1 MDSDGSPP
9 ETVSY
14 SYTCQKRIQI
24 LSEATFFPRRIQLK
38 VKKVYGFMA
47 LVTFS
52 TSSVGLE
59 PARVVFSPILNHT
72 CSEPKYYEILGSF
85 RERYKQLQLL

>member
-1 MDSDGSPP
+1 
-9 ETVSY
+9 
-14 SYTCQKRIQI
+14 
-24 LSEATFFPRRIQLK
+24 
-38 VKKVYGFMA
+38 MA

-72 CSEPKYYEILGSF
+72 CSELNTMKYLGHPENDTNNFSYYSTQKPLSDDDLKTIIFAFSF
-85 RERYKQLQLL
+85 RVLIIHHRDNSRRLTSQFIL

>member
-1 MDSDGSPP
+1 
-9 ETVSY
+9 
-14 SYTCQKRIQI
+14 
-24 LSEATFFPRRIQLK
+24 
-38 VKKVYGFMA
+38 MA

-72 CSEPKYYEILGSF
+72 CSEPKYYEILGSS